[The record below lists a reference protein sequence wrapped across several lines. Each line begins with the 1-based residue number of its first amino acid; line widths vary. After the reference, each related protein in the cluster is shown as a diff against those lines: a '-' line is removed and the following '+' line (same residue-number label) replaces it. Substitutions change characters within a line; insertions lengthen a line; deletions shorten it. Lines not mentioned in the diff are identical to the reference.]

1 MKWGVICRV
10 VYQSSS
16 HTVNVHS
23 HPPGRRMINVL
34 ISPAGTEIDREILLS
49 LRYQKAV
56 KLFLAGSS
64 CDNHAQDNNGGP
76 ILSDAAKAL
85 WRQAYRALN
94 LLYDI
99 PFFFPAHSV
108 NQVAVAWYLAEKST
122 KKALHHSHRD
132 SHLYYKFRHR
142 VNTPDNLFSPANDNV
157 VEVTEYWQ
165 LFIKPNGKKYKC
177 RALTINDKRTP
188 EIQLSARK
196 GLPVRTNRCGYEY
209 RVGDFAHEKYGD
221 IFCQPPFQKG
231 IHGGLS
237 LYPPF
242 IYEHHKMPVT
252 VMRTPT
258 TKGQRVKRQRRDF
271 FGRANH
277 LSRNDK
283 ILRCIDHTN
292 VIQKSGIYE
301 RSGRLSTTG
310 IYTLMSL

>member
-34 ISPAGTEIDREILLS
+34 ISPAGSEIDREILLS

-56 KLFLAGSS
+56 KLFLAGSH
-64 CDNHAQDNNGGP
+64 CGNHTHDNNGGP
-76 ILSDAAKAL
+76 ILSDAGEVRC
-85 WRQAYRALN
+85 RQAYRALN

-108 NQVAVAWYLAEKST
+108 NQVTGAWYLAEKT
-122 KKALHHSHRD
+122 AKKAVLDSYPD
-132 SHLYYKFRHR
+132 SHLYYKFRYR
-142 VNTPDNLFSPANDNV
+142 VNTPDNIFSSANDTA
-157 VEVTEYWQ
+157 VEVTEYCQ

-177 RALTINDKRTP
+177 RALTINDKQTP

-209 RVGDFAHEKYGD
+209 RVGGFAHEKYGD
-221 IFCQPPFQKG
+221 IFCQHPFQKG

-242 IYEHHKMPVT
+242 IYEPHKMPVT
-252 VMRTPT
+252 VMHIPT
-258 TKGQRVKRQRRDF
+258 VKGQRVKRQRRDF

-277 LSRNDK
+277 LNRNDK

-292 VIQKSGIYE
+292 VIQKRGIYE